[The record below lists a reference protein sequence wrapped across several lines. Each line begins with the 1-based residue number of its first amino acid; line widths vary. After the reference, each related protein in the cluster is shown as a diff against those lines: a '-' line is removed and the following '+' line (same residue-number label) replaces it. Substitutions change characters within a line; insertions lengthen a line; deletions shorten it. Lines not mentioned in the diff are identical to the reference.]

1 MSDLVLAS
9 IESAAASAEAGAY
22 GDAWAA
28 LLPHGAEVDT
38 RLELAWAW
46 LVLLERTWAVA
57 PPEADVTARLL
68 ERWPERPDF
77 ALQLAQT
84 LIARVDG
91 RVVDRDVGAED
102 PAIVAAALLERTLAA
117 IAREPDAEPE
127 AELMARLFGWLGT
140 ALRLAGPSHDDAAR
154 RAFEAAIARA
164 PEHGGR
170 RFDLG
175 LHHKNRGRW
184 AEALECF
191 EAAAARGAAREPT
204 QWNIAIAA
212 TALGRGATAQAAWS
226 ALGLETRLGPDG
238 LPALAEAGRAKV
250 RLSSRPVGG
259 PVLDG
264 PLAYE
269 DVWVAPQ
276 SPCHGWVLTPPS
288 RPTSAAYGDVVLWDG
303 AALEASRA
311 PGAPLTFPMLA
322 RLRAGDARTFE
333 FVAREPEPGALL
345 RATSRWPDAVGVHV
359 FEDAQA
365 PSGALRGV
373 VIVEVEAT
381 AAEALALVDALAGP
395 PGLALASTALV
406 EAAGATERLEG
417 TRRAAEAL
425 VAQA

>member
-1 MSDLVLAS
+1 MSDLVRAS
-9 IESAAASAEAGAY
+9 IESAAAAAESGAFA
-22 GDAWAA
+22 DAWAA
-28 LLPHGAEVDT
+28 LLPHAAEVDA

-46 LVLLERTWAVA
+46 LVLLERSWTSA
-57 PPEADVTARLL
+57 PSEADVTARLL
-68 ERWPERPDF
+68 DRWPERPDF

-91 RVVDRDVGAED
+91 RVVERDASADD

-117 IAREPDAEPE
+117 IAREPEVVVD

-140 ALRLAGPSHDDAAR
+140 ALRLAGPSHDAAGR
-154 RAFEAAIARA
+154 GAFEAAIARA
-164 PEHGGR
+164 PDHGGR

-212 TALGRGATAQAAWS
+212 TALGRGATAQAAWA
-226 ALGLETRLGPDG
+226 ALGVETRLGPDG
-238 LPALAEAGRAKV
+238 LPALEDAGRAKV

-259 PVLDG
+259 PIVDG
-264 PLAYE
+264 PLTHE

-288 RPTSAAYGDVVLWDG
+288 RPTSAAYGDVILWDG
-303 AALEASRA
+303 AALEDARA
-311 PGAPLTFPMLA
+311 PGAPPTFPMLA
-322 RLRAGDARTFE
+322 RLRVGDARTFA
-333 FVAREPEPGALL
+333 FVAREAEPGTLL
-345 RATSRWPDAVGVHV
+345 GAVSRWPDAVGVHV
-359 FEDAQA
+359 FDDGAD
-365 PSGALRGV
+365 PRTALRGV
-373 VIVEVEAT
+373 VIVEAEAT
-381 AAEALALVDALAGP
+381 AAEALALLDALAATA
-395 PGLALASTALV
+395 GLTIASPALV
-406 EAAGATERLEG
+406 EAAGAVERVEA

-425 VAQA
+425 AAHA